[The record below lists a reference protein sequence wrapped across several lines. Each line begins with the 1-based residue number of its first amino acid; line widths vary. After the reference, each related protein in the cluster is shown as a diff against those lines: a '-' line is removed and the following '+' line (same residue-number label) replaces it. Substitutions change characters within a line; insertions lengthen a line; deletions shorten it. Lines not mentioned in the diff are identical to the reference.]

1 MSRFRSQTLPFDFV
15 LLVCCAFVFLTLGA
29 MAFYP
34 GGTSLEPQARGYHF
48 FENFFSD
55 LGRTITRGSH
65 KPNPIGSTLFF
76 VALSSAGL
84 ALAVFFLAFARFFWG
99 GLAQRVATSAGVAFG
114 LASAFDFFC
123 IAVFRADLQNERH
136 VYFVFAAFKTF
147 PLAVFFFGVAMLL
160 GKSFPRR
167 GAWIF
172 AAFFAVLLG
181 YLRLITAGPLPSST
195 QGLMIQATGQKI
207 VVYASLLCV
216 SAQSLLARRLLSAAG
231 NDQKSGP

>member
-1 MSRFRSQTLPFDFV
+1 MFRFRSQTWPFDFV

-34 GGTSLEPQARGYHF
+34 GGTSLEPHARGYQF

-65 KPNPIGSTLFF
+65 QPNPLGSALFF

-84 ALAVFFLAFARFFWG
+84 ALGVFFVAFGRFFWN
-99 GLAQRVATSAGVAFG
+99 GLAQRVATVAGVVFG
-114 LASAFDFFC
+114 LVSALDFVL
-123 IAVFRADLQNERH
+123 IAYYRADLQNAKH
-136 VYFVFAAFKTF
+136 VHFVYEAFKNF
-147 PLAVFFFGVAMLL
+147 PLAVFFFGAAMLL
-160 GKSFPRR
+160 GNSFPRR

-172 AAFFAVLLG
+172 AAFFAVLLA
-181 YLRLITAGPLPSST
+181 YLRLITAGPPPNSM

-207 VVYASLLCV
+207 VVYASLVCV
-216 SAQSLLARRLLSAAG
+216 GAQSLLARRLLSAG
-231 NDQKSGP
+231 EINR